1 MNGLGTTDQSRLDGG
16 AGDHL
21 KQWRMAMI
29 DAFVAKRIEFC
40 RSMVEKALKRGDE
53 KDAAEWQELVEM
65 WQQSAYFDEAFAK
78 PEAEGD
84 EDA

>member
-1 MNGLGTTDQSRLDGG
+1 
-16 AGDHL
+16 
-21 KQWRMAMI
+21 MI
-29 DAFVAKRIEFC
+29 DAFVPDRIEFC

-53 KDAAEWQELVEM
+53 KDAAEWQGLIEM

-84 EDA
+84 DDGNDDREQMVRY